1 MLTQAIN
8 NAKLEYISD
17 IEWNYTYEDK
27 KVCVMFYKDENGHNH
42 VEQFLQSHHGVWVE
56 VLPTDEQ
63 LQLMYKILND
73 TPYRENI
80 EESFREEDNYDNTGT
95 TPANFY

>member
-42 VEQFLQSHHGVWVE
+42 V
-56 VLPTDEQ
+56 
-63 LQLMYKILND
+63 
-73 TPYRENI
+73 
-80 EESFREEDNYDNTGT
+80 
-95 TPANFY
+95 